1 MSTSGLHT
9 HVHVCAYMHT
19 DIYMYTVTTSN
30 IQKMQRCLKGGWVK
44 VKEAYLQPRAAGRL
58 LRMLASALEE
68 NSVWSDLH

>member
-44 VKEAYLQPRAAGRL
+44 VKEAYLRL
-58 LRMLASALEE
+58 LRTLASALEE